1 MEREQLTLSLRHPAL
16 LLRTS
21 DWGFSASV
29 AVELRSAFEMVQAA
43 DGDAALFERAYA
55 ALKPL
60 LPRRMS
66 RGERL
71 LAYHILAQ
79 CAGQWDLAEAVAYGS
94 RALEL
99 ATDAQDQGAI
109 VDILHLRG
117 IQFRRASELR
127 AAAFDYAQLLAYLRE
142 HETKPGSEAGRLELD
157 TLVGLAHFRTL
168 LEEFAEAERHIEEAY
183 ALHRRA
189 PAEELTVVTLLWIE
203 ALLDRFRNRPY
214 PALKY
219 AVAAAE
225 VYEASPRHVLSTVRV
240 MALASELALD
250 MAALFPDEAR
260 ANTTFAQMAEE
271 YTDSGE
277 RLARRHGDES
287 GRGLIALARARAAR
301 ARRRNEQT
309 RTLIEAV
316 IALAGRRRDW
326 ALRSQAWTALGFDL
340 LDRGEA
346 SAAEAAFQSAL
357 GDLDFA
363 HVPALGIQPR
373 QALLNLR
380 EGHTD

>member
-127 AAAFDYAQLLAYLRE
+127 AAEFDYAQLLAYLR
-142 HETKPGSEAGRLELD
+142 
-157 TLVGLAHFRTL
+157 
-168 LEEFAEAERHIEEAY
+168 
-183 ALHRRA
+183 
-189 PAEELTVVTLLWIE
+189 
-203 ALLDRFRNRPY
+203 
-214 PALKY
+214 
-219 AVAAAE
+219 
-225 VYEASPRHVLSTVRV
+225 
-240 MALASELALD
+240 
-250 MAALFPDEAR
+250 
-260 ANTTFAQMAEE
+260 
-271 YTDSGE
+271 
-277 RLARRHGDES
+277 
-287 GRGLIALARARAAR
+287 
-301 ARRRNEQT
+301 
-309 RTLIEAV
+309 
-316 IALAGRRRDW
+316 
-326 ALRSQAWTALGFDL
+326 
-340 LDRGEA
+340 
-346 SAAEAAFQSAL
+346 
-357 GDLDFA
+357 
-363 HVPALGIQPR
+363 
-373 QALLNLR
+373 
-380 EGHTD
+380 

>member
-29 AVELRSAFEMVQAA
+29 AVELRGAFEMVQAA

-127 AAAFDYAQLLAYLRE
+127 AAAYDYAQLLAHLRE
-142 HETKPGSEAGRLELD
+142 HGTVPGSEAGRLELD

-168 LEEFAEAERHIEEAY
+168 LEEFAAAERHIEEAY
-183 ALHRRA
+183 ALRRRA

-219 AVAAAE
+219 AIAAAE
-225 VYEASPRHVLSTVRV
+225 VYEASPRQALSTVRV

-316 IALAGRRRDW
+316 IALAGRQRDW

-340 LDRGEA
+340 LERGEA
-346 SAAEAAFQSAL
+346 SAAEAAFRSAL
-357 GDLDFA
+357 DDLDFA
-363 HVPALGIQPR
+363 HVPALGILPR
-373 QALLNLR
+373 RALLNLR
-380 EGHTD
+380 EGRTP